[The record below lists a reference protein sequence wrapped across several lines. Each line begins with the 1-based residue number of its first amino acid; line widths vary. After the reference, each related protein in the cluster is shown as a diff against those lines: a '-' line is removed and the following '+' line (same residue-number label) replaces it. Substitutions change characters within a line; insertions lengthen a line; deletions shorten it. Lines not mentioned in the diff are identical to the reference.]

1 MTARKFTIS
10 VPAEVDEALRNAAE
24 ADGVAVSTWIAQ
36 VAQEAVVRRA
46 RISEGMAAVREF
58 EANHGALTQEERDA
72 ARRELAELGV
82 LPGETRRKAG

>member
-46 RISEGMAAVREF
+46 RIDEGMAAVREF

-72 ARRELAELGV
+72 ARRELAELGM

>member
-24 ADGVAVSTWIAQ
+24 ADGVAVSTWIAR

-46 RISEGMAAVREF
+46 RIAEGMAAVREF
-58 EANHGALTQEERDA
+58 EADNGALTQEEREA
-72 ARRELAELGV
+72 ARRELVELGV
-82 LPGETRRKAG
+82 LPTEAHRKAG

>member
-10 VPAEVDEALRNAAE
+10 VPAEVDAALRNAAE
-24 ADGVAVSTWIAQ
+24 ADGVAVSTWIAR

-46 RISEGMAAVREF
+46 RIAEGMAAVREF
-58 EANHGALTQEERDA
+58 EADHGALTQEERDV

-82 LPGETRRKAG
+82 LPGETRRRAG

>member
-24 ADGVAVSTWIAQ
+24 ADGVAVSTWIAR

-46 RISEGMAAVREF
+46 RIAEGMAAVREF
-58 EANHGALTQEERDA
+58 EADNGALTQQERDA
-72 ARRELAELGV
+72 ARHELVELGV
-82 LPGETRRKAG
+82 LPTEAHHKAG